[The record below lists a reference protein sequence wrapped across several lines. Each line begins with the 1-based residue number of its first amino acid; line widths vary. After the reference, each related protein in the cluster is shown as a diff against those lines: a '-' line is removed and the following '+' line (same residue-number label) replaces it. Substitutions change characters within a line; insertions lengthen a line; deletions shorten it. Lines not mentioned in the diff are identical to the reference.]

1 MKGRYEQDLLA
12 LESWAQSSNQ
22 AGWLPQTELA
32 ALDRLE
38 RQQAEALFAQQGQRP
53 LIVAFFGGTGVG
65 KSSLLNRLA
74 GLDIA
79 RVGVERPTSREATL
93 YLHRDYRIG
102 NLPEELPVDE
112 TRIEYHDDD
121 SRRLIAW
128 LDMPDIDSV
137 VEQHRQLVEAWL
149 PYVDWLIYV
158 VSPERYQDD
167 LGWRFLQQR
176 GNRHSWLFVI
186 NHWDQGTEAQAD
198 QLYERLITE
207 GFSEPRILR
216 TCCLQDSQPD
226 EFSRLEETVNQ
237 AIRSYGLE
245 LLQQLGMQAR
255 HKELNLLA
263 ARYAAVLDSWRLE
276 TLQAPWQNKLDQ
288 HLEGMGNELSL
299 NADLVTQPLKGNQNP
314 GFRKTGPSAET
325 LQQLPDQLPANVW
338 NRRIDI
344 RMDTLILDLQQLL
357 QDRGIPVSL
366 VEKAFDG
373 FGVRAL
379 RERFLEQSGQS
390 IATAVARPGTILTR
404 GLSRLLN
411 WLTWLL
417 PLLASVWAIVHL
429 VTGFYGGTRYGEA
442 FLGIDFAVHALL
454 LILLSWL
461 IPWLLSRR
469 LEPSPAASAGR
480 GLKRSIGRYLDD
492 TRKEGGQ
499 LLQHMI
505 QDLQDQQAG
514 LASIRDRMEKDAP
527 VSAPLSGS
535 GGGSQTEPMPPA

>member
-1 MKGRYEQDLLA
+1 MKDRYEQDLLA
-12 LESWAQSSNQ
+12 LESWAKSSNE
-22 AGWLPQTELA
+22 AGWLPKKELDE
-32 ALDRLE
+32 LGRLE
-38 RQQAEALFAQQGQRP
+38 KQQAEALFAQQGQRP

-74 GLDIA
+74 GVQIA

-102 NLPEELPVDE
+102 NLPEELPMDE
-112 TRIEYHDDD
+112 TRIEYHADD

-158 VSPERYQDD
+158 MSPERYQDD

-186 NHWDQGTEAQAD
+186 NHWDQGNEAQAG
-198 QLYERLITE
+198 QLYDRLETE

-216 TCCLQDSQPD
+216 TCCLQGSHPD
-226 EFSRLEETVNQ
+226 EFSQLEETVNQ

-245 LLQQLGMQAR
+245 LLQQMGLQAR
-255 HKELNLLA
+255 HKELHLLS
-263 ARYAAVLDSWRLE
+263 ARYATVLDSWHLE
-276 TLQAPWQNKLDQ
+276 ALPAPWQDILNQ
-288 HLEGMGNELSL
+288 HLDGIGNELIL
-299 NADLVTQPLKGNQNP
+299 NADLVTRSLRENQNL

-325 LQQLPDQLPANVW
+325 LQQLPDRLPADTW
-338 NRRIDI
+338 NRRIDT

-357 QDRGIPVSL
+357 QDKGMQLPL
-366 VEKAFDG
+366 VERAFAG
-373 FGVRAL
+373 FGVQVV
-379 RERFLEQSGQS
+379 REGFLAESS
-390 IATAVARPGTILTR
+390 KVIAKAVARPGTLLTR
-404 GLSRLLN
+404 GLNRLLDS
-411 WLTWLL
+411 LTCLL
-417 PLLASVWAIVHL
+417 PLLASVWAIVHV
-429 VTGFYGGTRYGEA
+429 VTGFYEGTRYGEA
-442 FLGIDFAVHALL
+442 FLGIDFAIHALL

-480 GLKRSIGRYLDD
+480 ALKQGIGRFLDD

-499 LLQHMI
+499 LLQTVI
-505 QDLQDQQAG
+505 QDLRDQQAG
-514 LASIRDRMEKDAP
+514 LASVRDGMEKDTTES
-527 VSAPLSGS
+527 VPLDRSGLIKANIP
-535 GGGSQTEPMPPA
+535 Q

>member
-1 MKGRYEQDLLA
+1 MIERYEQDLLA

-102 NLPEELPVDE
+102 NLPEELPMDE

-137 VEQHRQLVEAWL
+137 VEQHRELVEAWL

-186 NHWDQGTEAQAD
+186 NHWDQGNEAQAD

-216 TCCLQDSQPD
+216 TCCLQNSQPD
-226 EFSRLEETVNQ
+226 QFSRLEEIVNQ

-245 LLQQLGMQAR
+245 LLQQLGIQAR

-263 ARYAAVLDSWRLE
+263 AHYAAVLDSWRLE
-276 TLQAPWQNKLDQ
+276 TLQRPWEDTLNQ
-288 HLEGMGNELSL
+288 HLEGMGKELLL
-299 NADLVTQPLKGNQNP
+299 NADLITQPLKDNQTP
-314 GFRKTGPSAET
+314 GFRKARSSAEA
-325 LQQLPDQLPANVW
+325 LQQLPDKLPASTW

-344 RMDTLILDLQQLL
+344 RMDTLILELQQLL
-357 QDRGIPVSL
+357 QDKGIPVSL
-366 VEKAFDG
+366 VEKAFDD
-373 FGVRAL
+373 FGVHAV
-379 RERFLEQSGQS
+379 RERFLEQSGQT
-390 IATAVARPGTILTR
+390 IAMAVARPGTILTR

-417 PLLASVWAIVHL
+417 PLLASAWAIVHL
-429 VTGFYGGTRYGEA
+429 VTGFYGGTRYGEV

-505 QDLQDQQAG
+505 RNLQDQQAG
-514 LASIRDRMEKDAP
+514 LASIRDGMEKDAP

-535 GGGSQTEPMPPA
+535 GGGS